1 MRSSLPTLAVLLICS
16 WVGACSAQPDGHS
29 KVQIVAS
36 SPHDSRAF
44 TQGLL
49 IADGELF
56 ESTGQY
62 GQSSVRRIDLDTG
75 RVEQSTALPD
85 PYFGEGLAL
94 VGQRLYQLTW
104 KSGVVFVYDRQ
115 SLDRVGRL
123 EYAGQGWGLTYDG
136 RDLIMSDGSAT
147 LKRIDPTDFS
157 VLGTIHVTEDGRP
170 IEQLNE
176 LEYIDGEIWANIWF
190 SERIVR
196 IDPDSG
202 QVIASLDASAL
213 KRALPPGGSPD
224 VLNGIAWD
232 AASRRLY
239 LTGKYWS
246 RLFEV
251 RTPRAE

>member
-1 MRSSLPTLAVLLICS
+1 MKPLLPTLAVLLICG
-16 WVGACSAQPDGHS
+16 WIGASIAQPYGHS
-29 KVQIVAS
+29 KAQIVTS
-36 SPHDSRAF
+36 YPHDSRAF

-62 GQSSVRRIDLDTG
+62 GQSGVRRIDLETG
-75 RVEQSTALPD
+75 RVEQSTALPVR
-85 PYFGEGLAL
+85 YFGEGLAL

-123 EYAGQGWGLTYDG
+123 DYSGQGWGLTYDG

-157 VLGTIHVTEDGRP
+157 VLGRIEVTEDGRP
-170 IEQLNE
+170 IERLNE

-190 SERIVR
+190 SGRIVR

-202 QVIASLDASAL
+202 RVIASLDASAL
-213 KRALPPGGSPD
+213 KQALPPGGSPN

-232 AASRRLY
+232 AANHRLY

-251 RTPRAE
+251 RLPRAE